1 MNQRVQSRGK
11 LLSPGGEDSALG
23 APGGGGSRPLLAA
36 RSPLTPAL
44 SPQGRGRKWRR
55 YAIYAFAGLMAIVCV
70 AIGALWGL
78 IDSFGPAPLGRD
90 LEMSKTVL
98 DRNGRLLRSYVTS
111 QGRWRLPATQ
121 RASRSALFRRAL
133 RL

>member
-1 MNQRVQSRGK
+1 MNQRSSNRAAS
-11 LLSPGGEDSALG
+11 SPLPACGGARSGVAGSEGGQPSDSE
-23 APGGGGSRPLLAA
+23 AA
-36 RSPLTPAL
+36 RSPLPA
-44 SPQGRGRKWRR
+44 QRGWKR
-55 YAIYAFAGLMAIVCV
+55 YAIYAFAGLMVMVCV

-111 QGRWRLPATQ
+111 QGRWRLPATR
-121 RASRSALFRRAL
+121 RASRSALSRRAVGL
-133 RL
+133 